1 MAATVGNHIYNVR
14 CFTQPFC
21 TFAYEKTRSM
31 IPRDY
36 RTEFWLAEGTLIP
49 KQSRNIPETFPKQ
62 YRKTDRSRF
71 LENSSIILL
80 VLFRLFIEQESRMFH
95 ALMKS
100 LPQQPRLSLK
110 NCFYCTFKHLKSYGK
125 SKICA

>member
-1 MAATVGNHIYNVR
+1 MVATVGNHIDNVP

-31 IPRDY
+31 IPRDF
-36 RTEFWLAEGTLIP
+36 RTKVWLVEGIPIP
-49 KQSRNIPETFPKQ
+49 KQSRNNPETFPKQ

-71 LENSSIILL
+71 LENSSLILP

-95 ALMKS
+95 D
-100 LPQQPRLSLK
+100 
-110 NCFYCTFKHLKSYGK
+110 H
-125 SKICA
+125 

>member
-1 MAATVGNHIYNVR
+1 MAATVGNHIDNVP

-36 RTEFWLAEGTLIP
+36 RTEFWLVEGTLIP

-71 LENSSIILL
+71 LENSSLILP

-95 ALMKS
+95 D
-100 LPQQPRLSLK
+100 
-110 NCFYCTFKHLKSYGK
+110 H
-125 SKICA
+125 